1 MTAAA
6 ENPESEGD
14 LILAPDERAQDRTD
28 ETLCM
33 NLNDLELSKPSHA
46 TKQPSIKK
54 DAQK

>member
-1 MTAAA
+1 MTEAS
-6 ENPESEGD
+6 ENPESDGD
-14 LILAPDERAQDRTD
+14 LSLAPDERAQNRTD